1 MIKLIN
7 ISVSFGSDPILDDVS
22 WMLGD
27 QDRVGLVG
35 ENGSGKSTL
44 LKVMAREIQP
54 ERGEIEVARGQEI
67 GYLPQSGVVHSG
79 ATLEQEMRKAFKSI
93 QQLEAEYQSLEHR
106 LGKED
111 LSEEE
116 RNRLLYRMSE
126 LMDQFRIRGGYEQ
139 DARIGRVLKGLG
151 FSESEWQ
158 RPVDEFSGGWQMRIA
173 LAKILIQE
181 PQVLLLDEPTNHL
194 DLDARNWLEEFLK
207 SYPYSYLVV
216 SHDRYFL
223 DVTVDKIVEIDG
235 GKLTSFYGN
244 YSYYFEEKQKRVEAH
259 QRAYEK
265 QQEEIARIRAFIDK
279 YKADK
284 KRAGQTRDRM
294 KRLEKMELIE
304 APRATKPVRFKFPE
318 PPRGPHDMVVLKDIV
333 VKYGDYIV
341 FNGENLILTRGEKVA
356 VVGPNGAGKS
366 TLMAVLS
373 GRKPI
378 DGGVRKVGD
387 TVRIAYFGQDAGE
400 ELDPEDTVYEAIMK
414 DAPFEMIPSLRGL
427 LGAFLFSGD
436 DIEKKVKVLSGGEKS
451 RLALAKLLLRPAN
464 LLLLDEPTNHLD
476 LRAKEVLMN
485 AFRDY
490 TGTLIFVAHDRYF
503 MEDLPDRIIEVNNH
517 KITSYP
523 GDYTDYLYAKE
534 REARSAVANASLAQ
548 TPAPEPAHKSLKE
561 EKPKE
566 KDERI
571 RLREEEK
578 VRTRLLQK
586 RKKRLEELES
596 LIEQAEGNLKKIEQ
610 EMFSPAIASNY
621 AKIMELT
628 IAKKDLEQKLESL
641 YQEWEK
647 LQDEISRAESEAGY
661 KLIKKQ

>member
-1 MIKLIN
+1 
-7 ISVSFGSDPILDDVS
+7 
-22 WMLGD
+22 
-27 QDRVGLVG
+27 
-35 ENGSGKSTL
+35 
-44 LKVMAREIQP
+44 
-54 ERGEIEVARGQEI
+54 
-67 GYLPQSGVVHSG
+67 
-79 ATLEQEMRKAFKSI
+79 
-93 QQLEAEYQSLEHR
+93 
-106 LGKED
+106 
-111 LSEEE
+111 
-116 RNRLLYRMSE
+116 
-126 LMDQFRIRGGYEQ
+126 
-139 DARIGRVLKGLG
+139 
-151 FSESEWQ
+151 
-158 RPVDEFSGGWQMRIA
+158 
-173 LAKILIQE
+173 
-181 PQVLLLDEPTNHL
+181 
-194 DLDARNWLEEFLK
+194 
-207 SYPYSYLVV
+207 
-216 SHDRYFL
+216 
-223 DVTVDKIVEIDG
+223 
-235 GKLTSFYGN
+235 
-244 YSYYFEEKQKRVEAH
+244 
-259 QRAYEK
+259 
-265 QQEEIARIRAFIDK
+265 
-279 YKADK
+279 
-284 KRAGQTRDRM
+284 
-294 KRLEKMELIE
+294 
-304 APRATKPVRFKFPE
+304 
-318 PPRGPHDMVVLKDIV
+318 
-333 VKYGDYIV
+333 
-341 FNGENLILTRGEKVA
+341 
-356 VVGPNGAGKS
+356 
-366 TLMAVLS
+366 
-373 GRKPI
+373 
-378 DGGVRKVGD
+378 
-387 TVRIAYFGQDAGE
+387 
-400 ELDPEDTVYEAIMK
+400 
-414 DAPFEMIPSLRGL
+414 
-427 LGAFLFSGD
+427 LFSGD

-548 TPAPEPAHKSLKE
+548 TPASEPGHKSLKE

>member
-7 ISVSFGSDPILDDVS
+7 ISVSFGSDPVLDDVS

-54 ERGEIEVARGQEI
+54 ERGAVEIARGQEI
-67 GYLPQSGVVHSG
+67 GYLPQSGIVHRG
-79 ATLEQEMRKAFKSI
+79 ATLEQEMRKALKSI
-93 QQLEAEYQSLEHR
+93 QQLEAEYQALEQR
-106 LGKED
+106 LDKED

-116 RNRLLYRMSE
+116 RTRLLYRMSE
-126 LMDQFRIRGGYEQ
+126 LMEQFRIRGGYEQ

-151 FSESEWQ
+151 FKESEWEK
-158 RPVDEFSGGWQMRIA
+158 PVEEFSGGWQMRIA
-173 LAKILIQE
+173 LAKLLIQE
-181 PQVLLLDEPTNHL
+181 PQILLLDEPTNHL
-194 DLDARNWLEEFLK
+194 DLDARNWLEEFLRD
-207 SYPYSYLVV
+207 YPYSYLVV

-223 DVTVDKIVEIDG
+223 DVTVEKIVEIEA
-235 GKLTSFYGN
+235 GKLTTFYGN

-294 KRLEKMELIE
+294 KRLERMELIE
-304 APRATKPVRFKFPE
+304 APRVTRQIRFKFPE

-387 TVRIAYFGQDAGE
+387 TVKLAYFGQDAGE

-414 DAPFEMIPSLRGL
+414 DAPFDMIPSLRSL
-427 LGAFLFSGD
+427 LGAFLFSGE

-490 TGTLIFVAHDRYF
+490 TGTLVFVAHDRYF

-517 KITSYP
+517 KITSYL

-534 REARSAVANASLAQ
+534 REAKYAGESALFAKNHS
-548 TPAPEPAHKSLKE
+548 PATDPGIEKKDNSKE
-561 EKPKE
+561 E
-566 KDERI
+566 
-571 RLREEEK
+571 RLRRREEEK
-578 VRTRLLQK
+578 ARARFEQK
-586 RKKRLEELES
+586 RKKRLLELEGM
-596 LIEQAEGNLKKIEQ
+596 IEQMESSLKRIEE
-610 EMFSPAIASNY
+610 EMYSPAVATNY

-628 IAKKDLEQKLESL
+628 IAKKDLQQKLDSL
-641 YQEWEK
+641 YQEWER
-647 LQDEISRAESEAGY
+647 LNAC
-661 KLIKKQ
+661 